1 MRSQPQYFRNG
12 QQISAADAL
21 DPHTG
26 IMRPGI
32 TVRVPMSLRDGTSH
46 RLVDGYGNSDEL
58 CFSKPGFRL
67 TTDANVND
75 ERQRAY
81 DAYILEKQNEWR
93 DGNRTQED
101 HRTR

>member
-1 MRSQPQYFRNG
+1 MRSQPQYFRDG
-12 QQISAADAL
+12 QQISAFDAL

-32 TVRVPMSLRDGTSH
+32 TVRIPMSLRDATSH

-67 TTDANVND
+67 TTDAGSYD
-75 ERQRAY
+75 ERQRCY
-81 DAYILEKQNEWR
+81 DEYIAEKQAEWR
-93 DGNRTQED
+93 DGNR
-101 HRTR
+101 R